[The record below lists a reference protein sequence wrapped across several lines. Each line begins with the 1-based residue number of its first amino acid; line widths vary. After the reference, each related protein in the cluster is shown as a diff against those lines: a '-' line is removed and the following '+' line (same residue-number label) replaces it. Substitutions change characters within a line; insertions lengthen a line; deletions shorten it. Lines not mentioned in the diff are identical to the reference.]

1 VPRRKNFSEF
11 SDTGSRRSQQNFEE
25 SSMMESS
32 HHSVEKADLA
42 QTPVLAEPQQ
52 ASASKNNDGLEVLET
67 REWLDSLDYVLSR
80 GGPESAG
87 RLLQQ
92 LSLHARRAAG
102 VNLPFTATTPYQ
114 NTISVRQQAPFP
126 GSQEMERRIKS
137 LVRWNAMAMV
147 VRANKIQEGIGG
159 HISTFASAA
168 TLYEVAFN
176 HFLRAR
182 TENGDRDI
190 VYFQGHAAPGMY
202 SRAFLEGRLPKE
214 KLENFRRE
222 LKPGGGLSS
231 YPHPWLMPDF
241 WEFPTVSMGLGPIQS
256 IYHARF
262 IKYLENR
269 GLKTTTGGK
278 VWAFLGDGEM
288 DEPESLGSITLASRE
303 KLDNLIWVINCNL
316 QRLDGPVRGNG
327 KIIQELEAIFRGAGW
342 NVIKVIWGCDW
353 DSLIQNDRDGLL
365 VKRLGEVTDGQ
376 YQKFFVES
384 GAYFRQNLF
393 GTDPRLLRMVEHLS
407 DEQLSRLRLGGHD
420 PIKVHAAY
428 KSAIEHKGAP
438 TLILAK
444 TIKGYGLGEAGEGKN
459 ITHQQKKLND
469 DELRMFRSRFG
480 IPIPDAELHD
490 APFYRPADDSPEIR
504 YMQER
509 RKVLGGYMPERKVRS
524 KAIKEVSPVHFDEFH
539 KGTEGR
545 DVSTTMVFVRLLAKL
560 LRDPEIG
567 KLIVPI
573 IPDEARTFGM
583 EALFRQVGIYSSVG
597 QLYEPVD
604 MDTLLYYK
612 EAKDGQILEEGITEA
627 GSISSFIAAG
637 TAYANHGINTIPF
650 FIYYSMFG
658 FQRIGDLI
666 WAAADM
672 RTRGFL
678 LGGTAGRTTLAGEG
692 LQHQDGHSHVL
703 ALSVPNLK
711 AYDPAF
717 AFEIAIII
725 QDGIRRM
732 YVDQESIFYYLTL
745 GNEPLP
751 MPAMPDG
758 EGIRDGILK
767 GMYRFKASQKTDA
780 KLRAQLFGSGAIM
793 FEVLKAQQI
802 LEEKYGVAADVWSI
816 TSYKE
821 LYRDGNDC
829 ERWNMLHP
837 GDSPKVPYVS
847 EKLKDAAGVL
857 VAASDYMKVL
867 PESIARWMPRPL
879 VALGTDGFGRSES
892 RTSLRDFFEVDAKHI
907 VLATLHALATEKEK
921 KIESKVVAQAIK
933 DLGIN
938 PAKLNPAIS

>member
-1 VPRRKNFSEF
+1 MAETLTAEIPMTSN
-11 SDTGSRRSQQNFEE
+11 GS
-25 SSMMESS
+25 
-32 HHSVEKADLA
+32 
-42 QTPVLAEPQQ
+42 
-52 ASASKNNDGLEVLET
+52 EVLET
-67 REWLDSLDYVLSR
+67 REWIDSLDYVLST
-80 GGPESAG
+80 GGPERAG

-102 VNLPFTATTPYQ
+102 VNLPFTATTPYV
-114 NTISVRQQAPFP
+114 NTIPSRQQPPFP
-126 GSQEMERRIKS
+126 GSQAMERRIKS

-147 VRANKIQEGIGG
+147 VRANKMQEGIGG

-176 HFLRAR
+176 HFLRAK
-182 TENGDRDI
+182 TEDGDRDV

-202 SRAFLEGRLPKE
+202 SRAYLEGRIPKE

-231 YPHPWLMPDF
+231 YPHPWLMPEF
-241 WEFPTVSMGLGPIQS
+241 WEFPTVSMGLGPIQA

-262 IKYLENR
+262 IRYLEDR
-269 GLKTTTGGK
+269 GLKESKSGN
-278 VWAFLGDGEM
+278 VWAFMGDGEM
-288 DEPESLGSITLASRE
+288 DEPESLGSISLASRE
-303 KLDNLIWVINCNL
+303 KLDNLIFVINCNL

-342 NVIKVIWGCDW
+342 NVIKVIWGSDW
-353 DSLIQNDRDGLL
+353 DSVIENDRDGLL
-365 VKRLGEVTDGQ
+365 VKRMGEVTDGQ
-376 YQKFFVES
+376 FQKYFVES
-384 GAYFRQNLF
+384 GAYFRENFF
-393 GTDPRLLRMVEHLS
+393 GTDPRLLKMVEHFS
-407 DEQLSRLRLGGHD
+407 DEQLSRIRLGGHD
-420 PIKVHAAY
+420 PLKVHAAF
-428 KSAIEHKGAP
+428 KAAVEHRGSP
-438 TLILAK
+438 TVILAK

-469 DELRMFRSRFG
+469 DELRIFRSRFG
-480 IPIPDAELHD
+480 IPIPDEELHD
-490 APFYRPADDSPEIR
+490 APFYRPPDDSPELK

-509 RKVLGGYMPERKVRS
+509 RKQLGGYMPERKVRAS
-524 KAIKEVSPVHFDEFH
+524 AIQPVSESHFEEFY
-539 KGTEGR
+539 KGTDGR
-545 DVSTTMVFVRLLAKL
+545 EASTTMVFVRLLSKL
-560 LRDPEIG
+560 LRDPDIG
-567 KLIVPI
+567 KLVVPI

-583 EALFRQVGIYSSVG
+583 EALFRQVGIYSNVG

-612 EAKDGQILEEGITEA
+612 EAKNGQILEEGITEA
-627 GSISSFIAAG
+627 GAMSSFIAAG
-637 TAYANHGINTIPF
+637 TAYSNHGINTIPF

-666 WAAADM
+666 WAAADQ
-672 RTRGFL
+672 RVRGFL

-703 ALSVPNLK
+703 ALSVPNLL

-717 AFEIAIII
+717 AYEIAIII
-725 QDGIRRM
+725 QDGIKRM
-732 YVDQESIFYYLTL
+732 YVDQESIFYYLTV

-751 MPAMPDG
+751 MPPMP
-758 EGIRDGILK
+758 EGKDVRSGILK
-767 GMYRFKASQKTDA
+767 GLYRFKTSEKKDV
-780 KLRAQLFGSGAIM
+780 KPRAQLFGSGAIM

-802 LEEKYGVAADVWSI
+802 LEDKYGVASDVWSV

-837 GDSPKVPYVS
+837 GAKPRVPFVT
-847 EKLKDAAGVL
+847 EQLKDAPGVL

-867 PESIARWMPRPL
+867 PESIAQWMPRKL
-879 VALGTDGFGRSES
+879 VSLGTDGFGRSEN
-892 RTSLRDFFEVDAKHI
+892 RVALRDFFEVDAKHI
-907 VLATLHALATEKEK
+907 VLATLNALAAEKQIK
-921 KIESKVVAQAIK
+921 LDVVQQAVK

-938 PAKLNPAIS
+938 PEKPNPAIS

>member
-1 VPRRKNFSEF
+1 MAE
-11 SDTGSRRSQQNFEE
+11 T
-25 SSMMESS
+25 
-32 HHSVEKADLA
+32 
-42 QTPVLAEPQQ
+42 QTTNGV
-52 ASASKNNDGLEVLET
+52 EVLET
-67 REWLDSLDYVLSR
+67 REWLDSLDYVLSQ
-80 GGPESAG
+80 GGPERAG

-114 NTISVRQQAPFP
+114 NTIASRQQPPFP

-137 LVRWNAMAMV
+137 LVRWNALAMV
-147 VRANKIQEGIGG
+147 VRANKIESGIGG

-176 HFLRAR
+176 HFLQAQ
-182 TENGDRDI
+182 TESGDRDL
-190 VYFQGHAAPGMY
+190 VYFQGHAAPGIY
-202 SRAFLEGRLPKE
+202 SRAFLEGRIPRE
-214 KLENFRRE
+214 KLQNFRRE

-241 WEFPTVSMGLGPIQS
+241 WEFPTVSMGLGPIQA
-256 IYHARF
+256 IYQARF
-262 IKYLENR
+262 IRYLENR
-269 GLKTTTGGK
+269 GLKTATGGR
-278 VWAFLGDGEM
+278 VWAFMGDGEM

-303 KLDNLIWVINCNL
+303 RLDNLTFVINCNL

-342 NVIKVIWGCDW
+342 NVIKVIWGSDW
-353 DSLIQNDRDGLL
+353 DNLIINDRDGIL
-365 VKRLGEVTDGQ
+365 VKRMGEITDGQ
-376 YQKFFVES
+376 YQKYFVES
-384 GAYFRQNLF
+384 GAYFRHNLF
-393 GTDPRLLRMVEHLS
+393 GSDPRLLKMVEHLS
-407 DEQLSRLRLGGHD
+407 DEQLSRMRLGGHD

-428 KSAIEHKGAP
+428 KAATEHKGAP
-438 TLILAK
+438 TVILAK

-459 ITHQQKKLND
+459 ITHQQKKLNE
-469 DELRMFRSRFG
+469 DELRVFRSRFG
-480 IPIPDAELHD
+480 IPIADEELQD
-490 APFYRPADDSPEIR
+490 APFHRPAEDSPEIR

-509 RKVLGGYMPERKVRS
+509 RKQLGGYLPERKVRS
-524 KAIKEVSPVHFDEFH
+524 KPIAPVSEAHFEEFH

-545 DVSTTMVFVRLLAKL
+545 EVSTTMVFVRLLGKL

-627 GSISSFIAAG
+627 GSICSFIAAG

-658 FQRIGDLI
+658 FQRIGDFI

-678 LGGTAGRTTLAGEG
+678 IGGTAGRTTLAGEG
-692 LQHQDGHSHVL
+692 LQHQDGHSHLL
-703 ALSVPNLK
+703 ALPVPNLL

-717 AFEIAIII
+717 AYEIGVII
-725 QDGIRRM
+725 QDGIKRM
-732 YVDQESIFYYLTL
+732 YVDQESIFYYLTV

-751 MPAMPDG
+751 MPAMP
-758 EGIRDGILK
+758 EGKDVKDGILK
-767 GMYRFKASQKTDA
+767 GLYRFRTSAKKDA

-793 FEVLKAQQI
+793 YEVLKAQQI
-802 LEEKYGVAADVWSI
+802 LEEKYGVAADVWSV
-816 TSYKE
+816 TSYKQ

-829 ERWNMLHP
+829 QRWNMLHP
-837 GDSPKVPYVS
+837 GATARVPFVS
-847 EKLKDAAGVL
+847 QALKDAPGVL

-867 PESIARWMPRPL
+867 PESIAQWLPRPL
-879 VALGTDGFGRSES
+879 MALGTDGFGRSES
-892 RTSLRDFFEVDAKHI
+892 RVALRDFFEVDAKHI
-907 VLATLHALATEKEK
+907 VLATLTALLRDKQIKLDVLQKA
-921 KIESKVVAQAIK
+921 VK

-938 PAKLNPAIS
+938 PEKANPANT

>member
-1 VPRRKNFSEF
+1 VAE
-11 SDTGSRRSQQNFEE
+11 T
-25 SSMMESS
+25 
-32 HHSVEKADLA
+32 
-42 QTPVLAEPQQ
+42 QTNGV
-52 ASASKNNDGLEVLET
+52 EVLET
-67 REWLDSLDYVLSR
+67 REWLDSLDYVLSQ
-80 GGPESAG
+80 GGPERAG

-114 NTISVRQQAPFP
+114 NTIPARQQPPFP

-137 LVRWNAMAMV
+137 LVRWNALAMV
-147 VRANKIQEGIGG
+147 VRANKIESGIGG

-176 HFLRAR
+176 HFLQAR
-182 TENGDRDI
+182 TESGDRDL
-190 VYFQGHAAPGMY
+190 VYFQGHAAPGIY
-202 SRAFLEGRLPKE
+202 ARAYLEGRIPKE
-214 KLENFRRE
+214 KLQNFRRE

-241 WEFPTVSMGLGPIQS
+241 WEFPTVSMGLGPIQA
-256 IYHARF
+256 IYQARF
-262 IKYLENR
+262 IRYLENR
-269 GLKTTTGGK
+269 GLKTTSGGR
-278 VWAFLGDGEM
+278 VWAFMGDGEM

-303 KLDNLIWVINCNL
+303 RLDNLVFVVNCNL

-342 NVIKVIWGCDW
+342 NVIKVIWGTDW
-353 DSLIQNDRDGLL
+353 DNLIANDRDGIL
-365 VKRLGEVTDGQ
+365 VRRMGEITDGQ
-376 YQKFFVES
+376 YQKYFVES
-384 GAYFRQNLF
+384 GAYFRHNLF
-393 GTDPRLLRMVEHLS
+393 GSDPRLLKMVEHLS
-407 DEQLSRLRLGGHD
+407 DEQLSRMRLGGHD
-420 PIKVHAAY
+420 PIKVHAAF
-428 KSAIEHKGAP
+428 KAATECNGAP
-438 TLILAK
+438 TVVLAK

-459 ITHQQKKLND
+459 ITHQQKKLNE
-469 DELRMFRSRFG
+469 DELRVFRSRFG
-480 IPIPDAELHD
+480 IPIADEELQE
-490 APFYRPADDSPEIR
+490 APFHRPPDDSPEIR

-509 RKVLGGYMPERKVRS
+509 RKQLGGYLPERKVRS
-524 KAIKEVSPVHFDEFH
+524 QPIAPVAESHFEEFH
-539 KGTEGR
+539 KGTDGR
-545 DVSTTMVFVRLLAKL
+545 EVSTTMVFVRLLSKL

-627 GSISSFIAAG
+627 GSICSFIAAG

-666 WAAADM
+666 WAAADL

-678 LGGTAGRTTLAGEG
+678 IGGTAGRTTLAGEG

-703 ALSVPNLK
+703 ALPVPNLL

-717 AFEIAIII
+717 AYEIAVII
-725 QDGIRRM
+725 QDGIKRM
-732 YVDQESIFYYLTL
+732 YVDQESIFYYLTV

-751 MPAMPDG
+751 MPAMP
-758 EGIRDGILK
+758 EGKDVKDGILK
-767 GMYRFKASQKTDA
+767 GLYRFRTSTKKDS
-780 KLRAQLFGSGAIM
+780 KLRAQLFGSGSIM
-793 FEVLKAQQI
+793 YEVLKAQQI
-802 LEEKYGVAADVWSI
+802 LEEKYAVAADVWSV
-816 TSYKE
+816 TSYKS

-829 ERWNMLHP
+829 DRWNMLHP
-837 GDSPKVPYVS
+837 GETPRVPFVTQA
-847 EKLKDAAGVL
+847 LKDTSGVL

-867 PESIARWMPRPL
+867 PESIAQWLPRSL
-879 VALGTDGFGRSES
+879 TALGTDGFGRSES
-892 RTSLRDFFEVDAKHI
+892 RVALRDFFEVDAKHI
-907 VLATLHALATEKEK
+907 VLATLTALAREK
-921 KIESKVVAQAIK
+921 QIK
-933 DLGIN
+933 PDLLQKAVKELGIN
-938 PAKLNPAIS
+938 PEKANPANT

>member
-1 VPRRKNFSEF
+1 LGDFAV
-11 SDTGSRRSQQNFEE
+11 
-25 SSMMESS
+25 
-32 HHSVEKADLA
+32 A
-42 QTPVLAEPQQ
+42 QTQT
-52 ASASKNNDGLEVLET
+52 DGLEVLET
-67 REWLDSLDYVLSR
+67 REWLDSLDYVLSK
-80 GGPESAG
+80 GGPERAG

-92 LSLHARRAAG
+92 LALHARRAAG

-114 NTISVRQQAPFP
+114 NTIPSRTQPPFP

-137 LVRWNAMAMV
+137 LVRWNALAMV
-147 VRANKIQEGIGG
+147 MRANKIQEGIGG

-176 HFLRAR
+176 HFLRAQ
-182 TENGDRDI
+182 TPEGDRDI
-190 VYFQGHAAPGMY
+190 VYFQGHAAPGIY
-202 SRAFLEGRLPKE
+202 SRAFLEGRMPKQ

-222 LKPGGGLSS
+222 LKSGGGLSS
-231 YPHPWLMPDF
+231 YPHPWLMEDF

-269 GLKTTTGGK
+269 GLKATTGGK
-278 VWAFLGDGEM
+278 VWAFMGDGEM

-303 KLDNLIWVINCNL
+303 RLDNLIFVVNCNL

-342 NVIKVIWGCDW
+342 NVIKVVWGSDW
-353 DSLIQNDRDGLL
+353 DTLIQSDRDGLL
-365 VKRLGEVTDGQ
+365 VKRMGEISDGQ
-376 YQKFFVES
+376 YQKYFVES
-384 GAYFRQNLF
+384 GAYFRQNFF
-393 GTDPRLLRMVEHLS
+393 GTDPRLLKMVEHLS
-407 DEQLSRLRLGGHD
+407 DEQLARMRLGGHD
-420 PIKVHAAY
+420 PIKVYAAY
-428 KSAIEHKGAP
+428 KAATEHTGSP
-438 TLILAK
+438 SIILAK

-469 DELRMFRSRFG
+469 DELSMFRSRFG
-480 IPIPDAELHD
+480 IPIPDDELNS
-490 APFYRPADDSPEIR
+490 APFYRPADDSAEVR
-504 YMQER
+504 YLQER
-509 RKVLGGYMPERKVRS
+509 RKNLGGYMPARKVRATPL
-524 KAIKEVSPVHFDEFH
+524 KGVPEQHFEEFY
-539 KGTEGR
+539 KGTDGR
-545 DVSTTMVFVRLLAKL
+545 EVSTTMVFVRMLAKL
-560 LRDPEIG
+560 LRDPEVG

-627 GSISSFIAAG
+627 GSMCSFIAAG

-658 FQRIGDLI
+658 FQRIGDLV

-678 LGGTAGRTTLAGEG
+678 IGGTAGRTTLAGEG

-703 ALSVPNLK
+703 ALTVPNCM

-717 AFEIAIII
+717 AYEIAIII
-725 QDGIRRM
+725 QDGIKRM
-732 YVDQESIFYYLTL
+732 YVDGESIFYYLTVT
-745 GNEPLP
+745 NEPL
-751 MPAMPDG
+751 AMPG
-758 EGIRDGILK
+758 MPSEPGVREGILR
-767 GMYRFKASQKTDA
+767 GMYRFRPTAKKDA
-780 KLRAQLFGSGAIM
+780 ALRAQLFGSGTIL

-802 LEEKYGVAADVWSI
+802 LEEKYGVGADVWSV

-821 LYRDGNDC
+821 LYRDANDC
-829 ERWNMLHP
+829 ERWNLLHP
-837 GDSPKVPYVS
+837 GSERKTPYVTQV
-847 EKLKDAAGVL
+847 LKDTPGPF

-867 PESIARWMPRPL
+867 PESIAQWIPGRL
-879 VALGTDGFGRSES
+879 VSLGTDGFGRSES
-892 RTSLRDFFEVDAKHI
+892 RAALRDFFEVDAKHI
-907 VLATLHALATEKEK
+907 VLATLNALARENKIGIDVVQTAVKE
-921 KIESKVVAQAIK
+921 
-933 DLGIN
+933 LGIN
-938 PAKLNPAIS
+938 PGKPNPAIS